1 MNTFGKEFRNFALKF
16 GKFTIWNKIAIYLEL
31 YNYSYSEFADKVIN
45 GIIAGGEIVP
55 EKSDKYQ
62 LCVRYR
68 GSEYYVWIENLWY
81 AALCSVKK
89 GETQTEGYANARPS
103 RKTVV
108 AFFNW
113 LDAWIQK
120 NMDGIISE
128 ELESRKY
135 AIEDFIENDIL

>member
-1 MNTFGKEFRNFALKF
+1 ME
-16 GKFTIWNKIAIYLEL
+16 
-31 YNYSYSEFADKVIN
+31 V
-45 GIIAGGEIVP
+45 
-55 EKSDKYQ
+55 
-62 LCVRYR
+62 
-68 GSEYYVWIENLWY
+68 Y
-81 AALCSVKK
+81 AK
-89 GETQTEGYANARPS
+89 ARPS

-108 AFFNW
+108 AFFDW

>member
-1 MNTFGKEFRNFALKF
+1 M
-16 GKFTIWNKIAIYLEL
+16 
-31 YNYSYSEFADKVIN
+31 
-45 GIIAGGEIVP
+45 
-55 EKSDKYQ
+55 
-62 LCVRYR
+62 
-68 GSEYYVWIENLWY
+68 
-81 AALCSVKK
+81 KK
-89 GETQTEGYANARPS
+89 GGTQTEVYAKARLS

-108 AFFNW
+108 AFFDW

>member
-1 MNTFGKEFRNFALKF
+1 M
-16 GKFTIWNKIAIYLEL
+16 
-31 YNYSYSEFADKVIN
+31 
-45 GIIAGGEIVP
+45 P
-55 EKSDKYQ
+55 EKSNKYQ

-68 GSEYYVWIENLWY
+68 GSEYYVWIKNLWY

-89 GETQTEGYANARPS
+89 GETQTEVYDKARPS

-113 LDAWIQK
+113 LGAWIQK

-128 ELESRKY
+128 ELASRKY

>member
-45 GIIAGGEIVP
+45 GIIAGGEIVL

-89 GETQTEGYANARPS
+89 GGTQTEVYANARPS

-135 AIEDFIENDIL
+135 AIEDFI

>member
-89 GETQTEGYANARPS
+89 GGTQTEVRQCTSVTKNRRGLFQLARC
-103 RKTVV
+103 
-108 AFFNW
+108 
-113 LDAWIQK
+113 LDP
-120 NMDGIISE
+120 E
-128 ELESRKY
+128 EHGWY
-135 AIEDFIENDIL
+135 HQ